1 MRNHRNKV
9 YLVGQMEMNYFF
21 SLFIINTS
29 SFLSVPQL
37 NTNAE
42 LFVKLTVI
50 SEGILPTQQLN

>member
-1 MRNHRNKV
+1 
-9 YLVGQMEMNYFF
+9 MEMNYFF

>member
-1 MRNHRNKV
+1 MCNHRNKV

>member
-1 MRNHRNKV
+1 MCNHRNKV
-9 YLVGQMEMNYFF
+9 YLVGQMEMNYFV

>member
-1 MRNHRNKV
+1 MCNHRNKV

-21 SLFIINTS
+21 SLFIINTC
-29 SFLSVPQL
+29 SFLSAPQP

-50 SEGILPTQQLN
+50 S

>member
-1 MRNHRNKV
+1 MCNHRNKV
-9 YLVGQMEMNYFF
+9 YLVSQMEMNYFV

-29 SFLSVPQL
+29 SFLSVPHL